1 MTQGH
6 FGTISLT
13 KAARG
18 TVASLPHWL
27 FPVGVFFVLLNGLAL
42 LGTVIFPPQLKFEQ
56 AALGSNFGSSCNVYY
71 QCGQVFIPLTAIH
84 HAPFD

>member
-1 MTQGH
+1 MPLFHTG
-6 FGTISLT
+6 FSLM
-13 KAARG
+13 
-18 TVASLPHWL
+18 
-27 FPVGVFFVLLNGLAL
+27 VFFVLLNGLAL

-71 QCGQVFIPLTAIH
+71 QCRQVFIPLTAIY